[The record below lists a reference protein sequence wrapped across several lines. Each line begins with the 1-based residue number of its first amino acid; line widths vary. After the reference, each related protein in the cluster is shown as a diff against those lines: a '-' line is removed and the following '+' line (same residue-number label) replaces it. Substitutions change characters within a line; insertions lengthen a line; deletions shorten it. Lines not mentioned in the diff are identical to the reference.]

1 MTTTFE
7 PYVTSARRFL
17 WLGEYNA
24 RTRDREY
31 GVADAFRDRRL
42 AQPGTPFSRFG
53 RLPGRTTLA
62 AAGVLAIEEVI
73 GASVDELIEYGLSRT
88 TALALQTALERIA
101 ATMTTFQSG
110 PNAGQ
115 IYDEDAITLIASTT
129 KTASYTSD
137 TYEAGD
143 RGTLRLDLN
152 VTAIS
157 GTGAQMHVQ
166 VETRKSSDDS
176 WRVVDAFTAVIATG
190 TQRRTMGGVDRYV
203 RAVCTLA
210 GSSPSVTFSLTG
222 EAVG

>member
-1 MTTTFE
+1 M
-7 PYVTSARRFL
+7 R
-17 WLGEYNA
+17 
-24 RTRDREY
+24 
-31 GVADAFRDRRL
+31 
-42 AQPGTPFSRFG
+42 PFILSFVFG
-53 RLPGRTTLA
+53 LMAACALPATGPLA

-137 TYEAGD
+137 TYETGD
-143 RGTLRLDLN
+143 RGTLRLGLN

-157 GTGAQMHVQ
+157 GSSARLHVQ
-166 VETRKSSDDS
+166 IETRKSSDDS
-176 WRVVDAFTAVIATG
+176 WRVVDAFTAVTAAG
-190 TQRRTMGGVDRYV
+190 SQRRTMSGLDRYV
-203 RAVCTLA
+203 RAVCTLS
-210 GSSPSVTFSLTG
+210 GSGPSTTFSLTG
-222 EAVG
+222 EGV